1 MWVPRDF
8 KPLNESLSKR
18 RNGADYVGRNGATQR
33 LGRGMA
39 LRTKPDKDYNKI
51 RAELGHHGPYL
62 PILLEACQE
71 EQLSYEYRDGVTSY
85 GAYTFCMAK
94 VLREQRGRGTNPSFQ
109 ELSELVTAKL
119 RRLKYSQT
127 PNLVGARE
135 QLKAKIPWSLT
146 EPARSERRAPRKRAV
161 KRGRKR
167 RG

>member
-8 KPLNESLSKR
+8 PPLNESLSKSKD
-18 RNGADYVGRNGATQR
+18 GADYLGRNGATQR
-33 LGRGMA
+33 LGRSMA
-39 LRTKPDKDYNKI
+39 LRTKPDKDYNKT

-94 VLREQRGRGTNPSFQ
+94 VLREQRGRSANPSFQ
-109 ELSELVTAKL
+109 ELSDLVTVKL
-119 RRLKYSQT
+119 GRLKYNQT
-127 PNLVGARE
+127 PNLVGAKK
-135 QLKAKIPWSLT
+135 QLTAKIPWAT
-146 EPARSERRAPRKRAV
+146 ADAGRGRRRAPRKRPA
-161 KRGRKR
+161 KAGRKR